1 MATVGI
7 IIAGI
12 DLYYNNAEMFVI
24 GVFLGILGFGTI
36 LISLTLVSAT
46 YKTWFPICSKDNAL
60 KALSYPILVVFSP
73 LVLIMMKI
81 LQLIR
86 NTELIQN
93 MVKVASEGEV
103 LFESAPQLTLQL
115 YVVLSKL
122 NPDGWTWFSITTSIL
137 SLLISFVHSQYIE
150 NLPEESEKKYVKSAM
165 VMLPNIIF
173 RIFSLRYNEIL
184 KSHL

>member
-1 MATVGI
+1 MS
-7 IIAGI
+7 
-12 DLYYNNAEMFVI
+12 D
-24 GVFLGILGFGTI
+24 
-36 LISLTLVSAT
+36 
-46 YKTWFPICSKDNAL
+46 P
-60 KALSYPILVVFSP
+60 LSYPILVVFSP

-150 NLPEESEKKYVKSAM
+150 NLQEESEKKYVKSAM